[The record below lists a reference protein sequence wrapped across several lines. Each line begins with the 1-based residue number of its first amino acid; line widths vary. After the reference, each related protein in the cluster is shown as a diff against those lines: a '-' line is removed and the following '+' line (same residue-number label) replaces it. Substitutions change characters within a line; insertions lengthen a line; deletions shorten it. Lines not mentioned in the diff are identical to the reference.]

1 VCQLARTAQFANPE
15 FIQQQADQLF
25 AQLAA
30 ENRLHDLA
38 RAALVDRLTHYLA
51 EINALHPFRE
61 GNGRTQRAFL
71 RHLAAEAGWHL
82 DWSRVD
88 PAVNV
93 AASRASLVANNEQ
106 LRLLVDDL
114 VLPL

>member
-1 VCQLARTAQFANPE
+1 MRQVHRRLFADVYPWAGEVRVCQLARTAQFANPE
-15 FIQQQADQLF
+15 FIQPQADQLF

-71 RHLAAEAGWHL
+71 RHSPQRPAGTSTGAGL
-82 DWSRVD
+82 IR
-88 PAVNV
+88 
-93 AASRASLVANNEQ
+93 Q
-106 LRLLVDDL
+106 
-114 VLPL
+114 